1 VSSTPKRPTQGEINM
16 RMAAKAGLV
25 GALALTLVAA
35 TSIQSAQADRRG
47 RVVGGAGEQSTDHE
61 TGYDA
66 AVAGPRY
73 YYAAPSGCG
82 EYRRR
87 AAYNDEIGRPD
98 RAAYWWDRYE
108 ACRGR

>member
-1 VSSTPKRPTQGEINM
+1 M

-47 RVVGGAGEQSTDHE
+47 RVVGGVVTGLVIGGLLAG
-61 TGYDA
+61 A

-73 YYAAPSGCG
+73 YYAAPSSCG

-87 AAYNDEIGRPD
+87 AAYNEEIGRPD

-108 ACRGR
+108 SCRGR